1 MSSVFYN
8 RTSAHDNSVV
18 SSRNALNPS
27 MTAQRKADI
36 AQHGHTDNVHVMCIV
51 FTGSWPGVTN
61 DGHTGLP

>member
-1 MSSVFYN
+1 
-8 RTSAHDNSVV
+8 
-18 SSRNALNPS
+18 